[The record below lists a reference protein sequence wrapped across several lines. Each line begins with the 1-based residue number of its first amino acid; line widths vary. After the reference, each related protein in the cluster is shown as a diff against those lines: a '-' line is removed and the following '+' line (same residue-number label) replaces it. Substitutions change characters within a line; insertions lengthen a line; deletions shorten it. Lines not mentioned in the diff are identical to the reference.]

1 MVKSSVYIFGGG
13 NRENDVTGDTHLILE
28 MQLKNE
34 KSIVYVY
41 GGGRCSDVSGNTNAG
56 GGHILSND
64 PSMIGTNSD
73 IKTATTNVGGEVH
86 ITLNGITGNLVD
98 CIVGGCYDAG
108 KSNAEK
114 ITGTTGPV
122 KIDIDNCRFESQ
134 FHRIFG
140 GGYVAWGGNNRDIQ
154 VKGNVEITV
163 DHSTVQYLYGGGC
176 GITAA
181 LPLVTGDVNITLT
194 NSIGAD

>member
-1 MVKSSVYIFGGG
+1 MYSVVGGG
-13 NRENDVTGDTHLILE
+13 LVDEDEGAANVGKNTNITISGGAWAGDTE
-28 MQLKNE
+28 
-34 KSIVYVY
+34 
-41 GGGRCSDVSGNTNAG
+41 VSSSQPDKIAVAG

-122 KIDIDNCRFESQ
+122 KIDIDNC
-134 FHRIFG
+134 
-140 GGYVAWGGNNRDIQ
+140 
-154 VKGNVEITV
+154 
-163 DHSTVQYLYGGGC
+163 L
-176 GITAA
+176 
-181 LPLVTGDVNITLT
+181 L
-194 NSIGAD
+194 

>member
-1 MVKSSVYIFGGG
+1 
-13 NRENDVTGDTHLILE
+13 
-28 MQLKNE
+28 
-34 KSIVYVY
+34 
-41 GGGRCSDVSGNTNAG
+41 
-56 GGHILSND
+56 
-64 PSMIGTNSD
+64 MIGTNSD

-194 NSIGAD
+194 NSIGADSNGAYMHRGIWRRHGSGQRNADAE